1 MLNRTLTIETARVTE
16 AAAIAASAM
25 RGRGDERAAHERA
38 VQAMH
43 LALNKLSMSGRI
55 VIGEGDAQSAA
66 HLYHGEVLGDG
77 GAQMDIAVAPLEG
90 DTLTAKDMP
99 GALSVAALAERDSLL
114 SVPGCYMD
122 KIAIG
127 GDYPDGL
134 VDLDLPPAEN
144 LNRLAE
150 AKGVPVEEITVCILD
165 RPRHARLI
173 DEVREAGAAVRL
185 ITDGDIAGV
194 IHVTDP
200 EETGI
205 DIYMGSGG
213 APEGVLAA
221 AALSCIGGQ
230 MQTRLVVRSREDAA
244 AIERAGIEDPARK
257 FTLEDMVKG
266 DVIFAATGVTD
277 GSMLRGVRVRPGYV
291 STNTVS
297 MRAKSGTVRWSRA
310 RRRIGGKSPAELAA
324 HGGTLS

>member
-1 MLNRTLTIETARVTE
+1 MLNRTLTIEGARVTE
-16 AAAIAASAM
+16 AAAMAAAKM
-25 RGRGDERAAHERA
+25 RGRGDERAAHQLA
-38 VQAMH
+38 VAAMREALDR
-43 LALNKLSMSGRI
+43 LAVDGRI
-55 VIGEGDAQSAA
+55 VVGD
-66 HLYHGEVLGDG
+66 DG
-77 GAQMDIAVAPLEG
+77 GAGAGSGGALSIDETLGAGGPEVDIAVAPLEG
-90 DTLTAKDMP
+90 ITLTVKDMP
-99 GALSVAALAERDSLL
+99 DALSVAAVAERDSLL
-114 SVPGCYMD
+114 RVPGCYMD

-127 GDYPDGL
+127 GDYPAGL

-150 AKGVPVEEITVCILD
+150 AKGVPVNEITVCILD
-165 RPRHARLI
+165 RPRHMRLI
-173 DEVREAGAAVRL
+173 DEIREAGAAIRL

-221 AALSCIGGQ
+221 AALACIGGQ

-244 AIERAGIEDPARK
+244 AIERAGINDPRAK
-257 FTLEDMVKG
+257 FVLEDMVRG

-277 GSMLRGVRVRPGYV
+277 GSMLRGVRVRSGYV
-291 STNTVS
+291 STHTVS
-297 MRAKSGTVRWSRA
+297 MRAMSGTVRWSRA
-310 RRRIGGKSPAELAA
+310 RRRNGETKS
-324 HGGTLS
+324 S